1 KPMPERWRGMKKP
14 NPEMIDD
21 QNPEWTDDMFRRA
34 QPAQDVL
41 SPALQAKLGIRRRGP
56 QIAPT
61 KIQTSVRYDA
71 DVLAAFKADGPG
83 WQSRMN
89 YALREWLKEHRP
101 SFR

>member
-1 KPMPERWRGMKKP
+1 MKKP
-14 NPEMIDD
+14 DPEMIDD
-21 QNPEWTDDMFRRA
+21 QNPEWTEDMFRRA
-34 QPAQDVL
+34 KPARDVL
-41 SPALQAKLGIRRRGP
+41 PPGLQAKLGIRRRGQ

-89 YALREWLKEHRP
+89 DALREWLREHRP
-101 SFR
+101 TFR